1 MILKVHIF
9 VLRGRKEKGCKKI
22 SKAGMFSNSGITA
35 LHKKRKKKKSGIIA
49 SFYWWCLS
57 KCIQDRIA
65 TLKLL
70 IETFCFCFNVPVF
83 MRRF

>member
-1 MILKVHIF
+1 VKKALKSPNMILKVHIF

-35 LHKKRKKKKSGIIA
+35 LHKKRKEKISGIIA

-57 KCIQDRIA
+57 KCIQEDSHVEI
-65 TLKLL
+65 
-70 IETFCFCFNVPVF
+70 ID
-83 MRRF
+83 